1 MYSFKLHILVTD
13 NFFICRMRRI
23 VWTTQFPL
31 CGRILLSAAIL
42 HSLKLSTS
50 VRSLVQTMP
59 GPCCAHLFS
68 LHRCQTKMDDGD
80 GDNDSNHEIDNGSNH
95 EIDSSHNIRRFPFPK
110 GVKIA
115 LVPKL

>member
-1 MYSFKLHILVTD
+1 
-13 NFFICRMRRI
+13 
-23 VWTTQFPL
+23 
-31 CGRILLSAAIL
+31 
-42 HSLKLSTS
+42 
-50 VRSLVQTMP
+50 
-59 GPCCAHLFS
+59 
-68 LHRCQTKMDDGD
+68 MDDGD